1 MATQEIHNSEIKMN
15 FDLKEKTQ
23 KYLCQTYARYPLEVK
38 SARGCHL
45 YDFQDKEYLDLL
57 SGISVCNLGHSNP
70 EIIQSIKTQADKLI
84 HVSNLFYQEE
94 QVLLAEKLTSTCSM
108 DRAFFCNSG
117 AEANEGAIKL
127 ARRFMRKVK
136 KNNKFEIITLSGS
149 FHGRTLATLTAT
161 GQDKIKDGFDPLPA
175 GFKTVPFND
184 SQAFENAITPETAAI
199 MVEIIQGEGGIRI
212 LSPEF
217 MEKIKQ
223 ICNKHELLL
232 IVDEIQT
239 GLGRTGKFWAHQHFN
254 LDPDIITS
262 AKALA
267 NGLPMGAVLAK
278 EHVARAFD
286 AGSHGTTFGG
296 NPLCCAAALKVLE
309 IIQRDSLVEQAE
321 LMGQKAL
328 NMFEKMKNNHPQKI
342 REVRGKGLMIGIDLT
357 FPGNKIWKA
366 LLDKNFV
373 LNLTQ
378 DTVLRLLPPLI
389 ISKDDLQRFAQTL
402 DQLLMI
408 PELCGEQ

>member
-1 MATQEIHNSEIKMN
+1 MT

-23 KYLCQTYARYPLEVK
+23 KYLCHTYARYPLEIK
-38 SARGCHL
+38 AARGCHL
-45 YDFQDKEYLDLL
+45 YDFQDKKYIDLL

-70 EIIQSIKTQADKLI
+70 EIIQALKDQAEKLI
-84 HVSNLFYQEE
+84 HISNLFYQEE
-94 QVLLAEKLTSTCSM
+94 QVLLAEKLSLTCNL
-108 DRAFFCNSG
+108 DNTFFCNSG

-127 ARRFMRKVK
+127 ARRYMRKVR
-136 KNNKFEIITLSGS
+136 KNNKFEVITLSGS

-161 GQDKIKDGFDPLPA
+161 GQDKIKDGFDPLPV
-175 GFKTVPFND
+175 GFKTTSFND
-184 SQAFENAITPETAAI
+184 PHALERAVTPETAAI
-199 MVEIIQGEGGIRI
+199 MVEIIQGEGGIKI

-223 ICNKHELLL
+223 ICHEHEILL

-239 GLGRTGKFWAHQHFN
+239 GLGRTGRFWAHQHFN

-267 NGLPMGAVLAK
+267 NGLPIGAVLAK
-278 EHVARAFD
+278 EHVAKAFD

-296 NPLCCAAALKVLE
+296 NPLCCAAALKALE
-309 IIQRDSLVEQAE
+309 IIERDKITERADQLGKE
-321 LMGQKAL
+321 AL
-328 NMFEKMKNNHPQKI
+328 GMFEKIKDNHPEKI
-342 REVRGKGLMIGIDLT
+342 REIRGKGLMLAIDLS
-357 FPGNKIWKA
+357 FSGNKIWNA
-366 LLDKNFV
+366 LLEKNFV

-389 ISKDDLQRFAQTL
+389 ISRDDLQRFAQTL

>member
-1 MATQEIHNSEIKMN
+1 N
-15 FDLKEKTQ
+15 DLKEKTQ

-45 YDFQDKEYLDLL
+45 YDFDDQEYLDLL

-70 EIIQSIKTQADKLI
+70 EIIQALKSQADKLI

-94 QVLLAEKLTSTCSM
+94 QAALAEKLTSTCGL
-108 DRAFFCNSG
+108 DKVFFCNSG

-127 ARRFMRKVK
+127 VRRYMRKIR
-136 KNNKFEIITLSGS
+136 KNNKFEVITLSGS

-175 GFKTVPFND
+175 GFKTVSFND
-184 SQAFENAITPETAAI
+184 SQALENAITPDTAAI
-199 MVEIIQGEGGIRI
+199 MVEIIQGEGGIKI
-212 LSPEF
+212 LTPEF
-217 MEKIKQ
+217 VKKIKQ
-223 ICNKHELLL
+223 LCHKHELLF

-278 EHVARAFD
+278 EHAAKAFD

-296 NPLCCAAALKVLE
+296 NPLCCAAALKTLE
-309 IIQRDSLVEQAE
+309 IIERDKLTERADQLGAKV
-321 LMGQKAL
+321 LK
-328 NMFEKMKNNHPQKI
+328 MFEKIKENHPEKI
-342 REVRGKGLMIGIDLT
+342 REIRGRGLMLAIDLS
-357 FPGNKIWKA
+357 FSGNRIWKA
-366 LLDKNFV
+366 LLDKKFV

-389 ISKDDLQRFAQTL
+389 ISRDDLQKFAETL

-408 PELCGEQ
+408 PELCGEK